1 MIYTIKITEQADNDI
16 RNIYEYIAY
25 ELQSPENASGQLD
38 RIEKCIMSLD
48 YMPERYRFYDREL
61 WKSRGLHIVSVD
73 NYCVLYIV
81 DNGNMTVS
89 IMRVMY
95 GGRDID
101 VQLDKYTKYEEECK
115 IKICQSSRLGLIINK
130 AKIKTQCTSNNVLE
144 PVGSPAVL
152 LVRVSNLPL
161 RVVRSL
167 LI

>member
-1 MIYTIKITEQADNDI
+1 MIYTIKITDQADNDI

-48 YMPERYRFYDREL
+48 DMPERYRFYDREP
-61 WKSRGLHIVSVD
+61 WKSRGLHIVPVD

-81 DNGNMTVS
+81 DNDDRTVS

-101 VQLDKYTKYEEECK
+101 VQLDKYTKYEEQCK
-115 IKICQSSRLGLIINK
+115 SVFVELVNLDFGKYKNVSHYGFNAVCKEKQYDWVCYMVTFGSVYNWIRNK
-130 AKIKTQCTSNNVLE
+130 RYVF
-144 PVGSPAVL
+144 
-152 LVRVSNLPL
+152 
-161 RVVRSL
+161 
-167 LI
+167 